1 MKSKLTILVFFIIC
15 QLGFAQDSSRKT
27 LRGLVVNDSVKVENV
42 VIFNVNA
49 RTGTITKFEGAFTI
63 PAKEH
68 DTLVISSL
76 EFKSKKV
83 VLTKE
88 LMEMDVM
95 KITLQSL
102 TNQLAEVLVE
112 KEKIKSPIKNSQ
124 EVVDTKYYDDAQSS
138 PKNTVMPNYN
148 VIENGADFVRMY
160 KDVLKILRKKDPKK
174 KDFTSNVNFTETVM
188 KRINYSFFSNSL
200 KLHDDEIKL
209 FLMFS
214 ENDTKSKSIVKKA
227 TDFELMDFLVG
238 KNMEFKE
245 ITAVKK

>member
-1 MKSKLTILVFFIIC
+1 MKSNITILVFFLVS
-15 QLGFAQDSSRKT
+15 QLGFAQDSSRKIM
-27 LRGLVVNDSVKVENV
+27 RGQVVNDSVKVENV

-49 RTGTITKFEGAFTI
+49 RTGTITRFEGAFTI
-63 PAKEH
+63 PVKEN

-83 VLTKE
+83 VITKAAI
-88 LMEMDVM
+88 EMDVM
-95 KITLQSL
+95 KITLQSI

-112 KEKIKSPIKNSQ
+112 KDKIKNPVKNSQ
-124 EVVDTKYYDDAQSS
+124 DAVDKKYYDDAQSS

-148 VIENGADFVRMY
+148 VVENGVNFVRMY
-160 KDVLKILRKKDPKK
+160 KDVLNILHKKDPKK

-188 KRINYSFFSNSL
+188 KRIDYSFFSNSL

-227 TDFELMDFLVG
+227 TNFELMDFLVG
-238 KNMEFKE
+238 KNIEFKE